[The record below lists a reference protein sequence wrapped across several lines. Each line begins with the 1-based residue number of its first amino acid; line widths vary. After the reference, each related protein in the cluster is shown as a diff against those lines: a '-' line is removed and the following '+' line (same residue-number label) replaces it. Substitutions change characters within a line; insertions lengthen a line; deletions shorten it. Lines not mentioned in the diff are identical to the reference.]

1 MLYNFSYEIDDTISY
16 MKIKQLF
23 KVTSIPV
30 LFASLCC
37 LSPLIL
43 VMFGLSTVT
52 FAASLSD
59 LLYGQYKWVFRL
71 VGLIL
76 LAISITFYLRRQKG
90 ICTIDDVKRKRNE
103 VINTIALSVIA
114 GVIGYI
120 FFLYVVV
127 HYVGV
132 FFSIWE

>member
-1 MLYNFSYEIDDTISY
+1 